1 MKMLV
6 VDKSSWLLRVGVL
19 LSMFVFAYGAIN
31 DPRVFAIF
39 ADWRQVALEI
49 DA

>member
-19 LSMFVFAYGAIN
+19 LSMFVIANVLA
-31 DPRVFAIF
+31 
-39 ADWRQVALEI
+39 
-49 DA
+49 